1 MFSGLTGLHAII
13 IVGVIVLIF
22 GATKLPAL
30 ARGVA
35 QSVKVLQTELKSN
48 PADAGAADSSA
59 AQEAAASRI
68 DPRP

>member
-48 PADAGAADSSA
+48 PGEGGAPDTSTA
-59 AQEAAASRI
+59 AEAAPSRI